1 MRAIA
6 PALSAPAGLT
16 ILRCPRCAA
25 AEPVETAALAGE
37 ARMIRCRKCGDSWP
51 ARAGLSARA
60 SEAASALLVPPYEK
74 PRGDGRAAHILDD
87 EPHQPAPRRHL
98 RILLCGLAAL
108 TALALPASLL
118 AGRDTTASAMP
129 ELAGLYAAVGLPVRR
144 DGLTVEA
151 VEAERRFGDTA
162 TAIKVG
168 GRIVNVGSEE
178 RAVPALLIQFR
189 DRGGLIL
196 RGARA
201 EAPVRRLAPG
211 AAARFVVEVESVPKE
226 AGQVLVRLGEAR

>member
-37 ARMIRCRKCGDSWP
+37 ARMIRCRQCGESWP
-51 ARAGLSARA
+51 ARAGWPARA
-60 SEAASALLVPPYEK
+60 SEAASALVVAPYEDDA
-74 PRGDGRAAHILDD
+74 DGRAAHILED
-87 EPHQPAPRRHL
+87 EPRQPAARRHL
-98 RILLCGLAAL
+98 PALLCGLAVL
-108 TALALPASLL
+108 TALALAAGLL
-118 AGRDTTASAMP
+118 SGHDTTASAMP
-129 ELAGLYAAVGLPVRR
+129 ELAGLYSAVGLPVRR

-151 VEAERRFGDTA
+151 VEAERRFGDTG

-168 GRIVNVGSEE
+168 GRIVNAGSEE

-189 DRGGLIL
+189 DRAGLVL